1 MADQTIKCPQCAFAI
16 PLTEVLT
23 GQIESS
29 LQSRFAAASAAQERV
44 LAEKRAVLV
53 EQEKRLKSAQETLEA
68 EVEKRLAGEQ
78 AKLRAAAIKKAIED
92 VAEKTAALEEEL
104 KEKAAKLSA
113 AQKLELELR
122 KNQQQLE
129 ERQENLD
136 LEVQRKVDEQRKK
149 IVEDTAKRS
158 AEEQQLK
165 LRQKDDLIKSME
177 ARIGDLQRR
186 IETGSQEAQGEAL
199 EGELKDTLQQAF
211 PFDLFEDIKKGQRGA
226 DILQR
231 VRNRAGK
238 DCGSILWESKNT
250 KDFQKPWI
258 DKLKGDQRQANADI
272 GVIMSMALPKEIEGF
287 GLFQEVWVTNYR
299 YAVSLA
305 TAFRETLQRVTRERV
320 VSQSQDSAKDILYQ
334 YVTGQEFSM
343 QVKAII
349 DAFTRM
355 QEELDK
361 EKRAMLRIW
370 ASREKQIQAVIENV
384 INIRGSIEGY
394 VGESKALPEIEAL
407 SLEAVTESDEDLSLA
422 PDGTG

>member
-1 MADQTIKCPQCAFAI
+1 MPEQTIKCPNCDTAI

-29 LQSRFAAASAAQERV
+29 LKERFEAELSERE
-44 LAEKRAVLV
+44 LELGRRRQALK
-53 EQEKRLKSAQETLEA
+53 EQEKGLKASQQALE
-68 EVEKRLAGEQ
+68 EEIDKRLAAEKVRLQ
-78 AKLRAAAIKKAIED
+78 ETAQKKATE
-92 VAEKTAALEEEL
+92 AQAQKTAALEREL
-104 KEKAAKLSA
+104 KEKQAQLSA

-122 KNQQQLE
+122 KNRQKLE
-129 ERQENLD
+129 ERQEALD
-136 LEVQRKVDEQRKK
+136 LEVQRKIDEQRKK
-149 IVEDTAKRS
+149 IVEETAKRS

-165 LRQKDDLIKSME
+165 LRQKDDLIKAME
-177 ARIGDLQRR
+177 SKIGDLQRR

-238 DCGSILWESKNT
+238 DCGTILWESKNT
-250 KDFQKPWI
+250 KDFQKTWL
-258 DKLKGDQRQANADI
+258 DKLKGDQQQAGADI
-272 GVIMSMALPKEIEGF
+272 GVIMSIALPKEVDGF
-287 GLFQEVWVTNYR
+287 GVYQDVWITDYR
-299 YAVSLA
+299 SAVNLA
-305 TAFRETLQRVTRERV
+305 TAFRETLIRVERERL

-334 YVTGQEFSM
+334 YVTGQEFTL
-343 QVKAII
+343 QVKAIV

-361 EKRAMLRIW
+361 ERRAMQRIW
-370 ASREKQIQAVIENV
+370 AGREKQIQAVVQNV

-394 VGESKALPEIEAL
+394 VGGPKALPEIESL
-407 SLEAVTESDEDLSLA
+407 SLELIAEEQERPVE
-422 PDGTG
+422 